1 MNMEF
6 MTKIKNVQ
14 LSKMLAILAPLTL
27 GGIGGELLT
36 SCTDWNDHYDA
47 GTALSDSQQA
57 SLLENITKNPN
68 LTQFASLLTKSGFDQ
83 QLVSSQTFTVW
94 APVNDSFNYNELMTT
109 GNDRLLKQFVK
120 NHVARNNYPASG
132 AMNQKV
138 FMLNEKLMHF
148 QGDGQGYNIQGIALN
163 AGQQNI
169 GSNNGMLHLISGK
182 IPYLPNIYES
192 LNNEQFAL
200 DSISEYYH
208 QYDVRKLD
216 ELRSVPGPIVDG
228 EQTYLDSIFNESNN
242 LYHTFRSY
250 INQEDSN
257 YTMLLP
263 TNVAWTKAYNRIQ
276 QYYNYTPTIRYMDVK
291 PTGEDT
297 TIVVNLKNAAQLRDS
312 ITRYKMMADLVYNNN
327 VYDNRKLPAL
337 KEGETPK
344 NDSIVSTMHNI
355 LYADDVKSL
364 FADATRVDKSNGAIW
379 VTDTLKMPA
388 WMSWNPEI
396 TVEAEAAYFKT
407 AQAGNA
413 IERRVTS
420 GQNRYI
426 KGHLSN
432 DAYLEVTPISP
443 NANPEVY
450 FKLPDVRS
458 TEYNIYLVM
467 VPANITN
474 EHTKYYPN
482 SISAGLRY
490 VKEDGTLSTESSQKN
505 PNPDSGTETTTTFV
519 TSLRDSTIASQGA
532 CIDTLHVGSITF
544 PVAYYGTG
552 DSAPYIHVR
561 CRFSSSVGNKIT
573 PDRTLRIDCIILRPK
588 ELDDY
593 LLSHPGYVYDKHK
606 NY

>member
-27 GGIGGELLT
+27 GGIGGGLLT

-216 ELRSVPGPIVDG
+216 EQRSVPGPIVDG
-228 EQTYLDSIFNESNN
+228 EQTYLDSIFNESNS

-250 INQEDSN
+250 K
-257 YTMLLP
+257 P
-263 TNVAWTKAYNRIQ
+263 GGQ
-276 QYYNYTPTIRYMDVK
+276 Q
-291 PTGEDT
+291 
-297 TIVVNLKNAAQLRDS
+297 LHHAAAHQRGLD
-312 ITRYKMMADLVYNNN
+312 
-327 VYDNRKLPAL
+327 
-337 KEGETPK
+337 
-344 NDSIVSTMHNI
+344 
-355 LYADDVKSL
+355 KSL
-364 FADATRVDKSNGAIW
+364 
-379 VTDTLKMPA
+379 
-388 WMSWNPEI
+388 
-396 TVEAEAAYFKT
+396 
-407 AQAGNA
+407 
-413 IERRVTS
+413 
-420 GQNRYI
+420 
-426 KGHLSN
+426 
-432 DAYLEVTPISP
+432 
-443 NANPEVY
+443 
-450 FKLPDVRS
+450 
-458 TEYNIYLVM
+458 
-467 VPANITN
+467 
-474 EHTKYYPN
+474 
-482 SISAGLRY
+482 
-490 VKEDGTLSTESSQKN
+490 
-505 PNPDSGTETTTTFV
+505 
-519 TSLRDSTIASQGA
+519 
-532 CIDTLHVGSITF
+532 
-544 PVAYYGTG
+544 
-552 DSAPYIHVR
+552 
-561 CRFSSSVGNKIT
+561 
-573 PDRTLRIDCIILRPK
+573 
-588 ELDDY
+588 
-593 LLSHPGYVYDKHK
+593 
-606 NY
+606 

>member
-1 MNMEF
+1 
-6 MTKIKNVQ
+6 
-14 LSKMLAILAPLTL
+14 
-27 GGIGGELLT
+27 
-36 SCTDWNDHYDA
+36 
-47 GTALSDSQQA
+47 
-57 SLLENITKNPN
+57 
-68 LTQFASLLTKSGFDQ
+68 
-83 QLVSSQTFTVW
+83 
-94 APVNDSFNYNELMTT
+94 
-109 GNDRLLKQFVK
+109 
-120 NHVARNNYPASG
+120 
-132 AMNQKV
+132 
-138 FMLNEKLMHF
+138 
-148 QGDGQGYNIQGIALN
+148 
-163 AGQQNI
+163 
-169 GSNNGMLHLISGK
+169 
-182 IPYLPNIYES
+182 
-192 LNNEQFAL
+192 
-200 DSISEYYH
+200 
-208 QYDVRKLD
+208 
-216 ELRSVPGPIVDG
+216 
-228 EQTYLDSIFNESNN
+228 
-242 LYHTFRSY
+242 
-250 INQEDSN
+250 
-257 YTMLLP
+257 
-263 TNVAWTKAYNRIQ
+263 
-276 QYYNYTPTIRYMDVK
+276 
-291 PTGEDT
+291 
-297 TIVVNLKNAAQLRDS
+297 
-312 ITRYKMMADLVYNNN
+312 
-327 VYDNRKLPAL
+327 
-337 KEGETPK
+337 
-344 NDSIVSTMHNI
+344 VSTMGNI

-450 FKLPDVRS
+450 FFLPDVRS

-474 EHTKYYPN
+474 ENTKYFPN

-490 VKEDGTLSTESSQKN
+490 VKEDGTLSTESSQRN
-505 PNPDSGTETTTTFV
+505 PNPDSGIETTTTFV

-544 PVAYYGTG
+544 PAAYYGTG

-561 CRFSSSVGNKIT
+561 CRFSSTVGNKIT